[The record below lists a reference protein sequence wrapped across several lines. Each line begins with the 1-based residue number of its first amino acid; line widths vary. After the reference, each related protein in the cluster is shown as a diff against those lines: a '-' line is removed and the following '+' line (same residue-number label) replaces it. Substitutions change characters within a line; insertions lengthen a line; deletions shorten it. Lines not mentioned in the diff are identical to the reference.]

1 MGYGDGHGLLLLPDV
16 RLLPPDGA
24 HVGDG
29 EPVHVAD
36 RDVHGQHGRHVLHVQ
51 RGLHARSESCASIFL
66 GLGIRESVFR
76 SNRSFVVIERLIP

>member
-1 MGYGDGHGLLLLPDV
+1 MGDGDGHGLLLLPDV

-51 RGLHARSESCASIFL
+51 HGLHAR
-66 GLGIRESVFR
+66 
-76 SNRSFVVIERLIP
+76 